1 MGTCFKIQC
10 DKRDS
15 GGTQWMGFFN
25 TVKRVP
31 DPFLDKVLS
40 EELCPKVSLFS
51 CGYHILLYSIKA

>member
-1 MGTCFKIQC
+1 
-10 DKRDS
+10 
-15 GGTQWMGFFN
+15 MGFFN